1 MLALRLK
8 YSLLIACIIIIPS
21 ALAQTVPAARVTD
34 WSHAGTQD
42 SLPVY
47 GNVVNIM
54 DYGGVADGITPND
67 TPFQSAL
74 AALALQPGT
83 IVFPAGSYMFHH
95 SIDLRDSIVIKGAD
109 TSSRLLFDL
118 GGSAQD
124 MINIRGNLGS
134 TIWTVNQYISK
145 NDSAIYLDSVAGLA
159 IGDWVLLYG
168 NDSSLL
174 YSSWAYE
181 TVGQIFRI
189 KDIQGNKLISD
200 MPLRR
205 SYPVSF
211 AARIK
216 RIDPVKG
223 VGIQCLYIERKDST
237 AQQTTNINFT
247 NAVNSWVV
255 GVESYNTNF
264 AHIALTRSAHIT
276 VRGNYIHHSWHYG
289 GSGQGYG
296 VVAQYTSGD
305 CLIDNNI
312 FVHLRHS
319 MLLQAGAN
327 GNVFAY
333 NYSTDPHWDEPSLPA
348 NSAGDA
354 VCHGNYPYLNLFEG
368 NILQNII
375 VDDSHGSNGP
385 FNTFFR
391 DRAQLW
397 GIVMNTTAPTDS
409 MNFVG
414 NEITNANFPYG
425 NYSLS
430 GSGHYQFGNNV
441 HGNIT
446 PAGTEAL
453 ADNSLFLNAPPG
465 YWTAALAFPPV
476 GTPYPYN
483 SADNPARI
491 RFANNDLTDC
501 SLNPHFLPYK
511 IKNVA
516 ASYDIKVYPD
526 PFTDELHINA
536 LSALASGSYL
546 ILNVFGQALAVGPLR
561 PGDNSIHFAPVCG
574 TYFLIVFNS
583 QHLIYQKQIVAIGNN

>member
-1 MLALRLK
+1 MKLLFV
-8 YSLLIACIIIIPS
+8 SLLLTAVVS
-21 ALAQTVPAARVTD
+21 AQTVPAARITD
-34 WSHAGTQD
+34 WSHAGMQD
-42 SLPVY
+42 SIPAY
-47 GNVVNIM
+47 SNVVSIM
-54 DYGGVADGITPND
+54 DYGGVADGVTPND
-67 TPFQSAL
+67 TPFQNAL

-95 SIDLRDSIVIKGAD
+95 SINLRDSIVIKGAD

-124 MINIRGNLGS
+124 MINVQGNLGG

-145 NDSAIYLDSVAGLA
+145 NDSAIYLDSITGLA

-181 TVGQIFRI
+181 TVGQIFQI
-189 KDIQGNKLISD
+189 KDIQGTKLISG

-205 SYPVSF
+205 SYPLSL
-211 AARIK
+211 AARLK

-223 VGIQCLYIERKDST
+223 VGIQCVYVERKDST
-237 AQQTTNINFT
+237 TQQTTNINFT
-247 NAVNSWVV
+247 NAVNCWVI

-264 AHIALTRSAHIT
+264 AHIGLTRSAHIT
-276 VRGNYIHHSWHYG
+276 IRGNYIHHSWHYG
-289 GSGQGYG
+289 GSGKGYG
-296 VVAQYTSGD
+296 VATQYTSGD
-305 CLIDNNI
+305 CLIENNI

-333 NYSTDPHWDEPSLPA
+333 NYSVDPHWDEPSLPA

-375 VDDSHGSNGP
+375 VDDSHGFNGP

-391 DRAQLW
+391 NRAQLW
-397 GIVMNTTAPTDS
+397 GIVMNTTTPTDS

-414 NEITNANFPYG
+414 NEVTNAAFPYG

-430 GSGHYQFGNNV
+430 GNGHFLFGNNV
-441 HGNIT
+441 HGSISPT
-446 PAGTEAL
+446 GTTAL
-453 ADNSLFLNAPPG
+453 ADNSLFLNGAPGFWMP
-465 YWTAALAFPPV
+465 ALSFPPI

-483 SADNPARI
+483 TTDNPAKMRY
-491 RFANNDLTDC
+491 ADGGLTDC
-501 SLNPHFLPYK
+501 ALNPHFTPNSVRELP
-511 IKNVA
+511 IMH
-516 ASYDIKVYPD
+516 DITVFPD
-526 PFTDELHINA
+526 PFIDKFSVNCTPA
-536 LSALASGSYL
+536 LAQGQYVILDLLGRTLASGA
-546 ILNVFGQALAVGPLR
+546 IAHGQNQVQLTSGSGV
-561 PGDNSIHFAPVCG
+561 
-574 TYFLIVFNS
+574 YFL
-583 QHLIYQKQIVAIGNN
+583 LIFDSDRFIGKKQIVSLKGN